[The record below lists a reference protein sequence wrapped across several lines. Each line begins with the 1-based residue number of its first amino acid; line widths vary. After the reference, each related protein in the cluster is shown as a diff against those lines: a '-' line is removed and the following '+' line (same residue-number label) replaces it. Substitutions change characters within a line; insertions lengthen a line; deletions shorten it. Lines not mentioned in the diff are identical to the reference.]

1 MKGYDETVTSCVF
14 TLLFLL
20 LVSSNTKSWP
30 KIHLTI
36 EKCQRRNNSWIPVM
50 VFTDFLDW
58 FRGHYRI
65 EQLFTV
71 TNSIYQDFL
80 FSGTE
85 LILLARLSCSK
96 FAFQVM
102 NEDLEVHKFKSID
115 QPIWFSRQNVLQQVE
130 NH

>member
-1 MKGYDETVTSCVF
+1 
-14 TLLFLL
+14 
-20 LVSSNTKSWP
+20 
-30 KIHLTI
+30 
-36 EKCQRRNNSWIPVM
+36 M